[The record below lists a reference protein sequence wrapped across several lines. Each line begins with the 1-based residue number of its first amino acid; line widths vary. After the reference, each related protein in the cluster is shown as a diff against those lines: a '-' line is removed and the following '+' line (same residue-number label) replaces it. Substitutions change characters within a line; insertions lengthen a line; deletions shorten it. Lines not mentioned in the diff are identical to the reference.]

1 MKKRKFMKKTSS
13 ILLVVL
19 PVLMVLNIYCSI
31 PGEIRLTE
39 HSSCS
44 MPLKPF
50 CSVTTE
56 PGALAASSK
65 TTEAMVSES
74 NDALHLNAGSS
85 GDYNLSLKLFDAI
98 PVKTIHVSVEPKTYV
113 VPSGSPIG
121 VKLYTKG
128 LLIVSISDVT
138 AADGVTKSPGKDA
151 GLKTGD
157 RILAVNGKTV
167 STTEDFSAT
176 VNDIQAAITL
186 TVAREDATFDVSVT
200 PVLAKDENKFKL
212 GIWVRDSTA
221 GIGTLTFYNPE
232 NTAFGA
238 LGHAI
243 TDVDT
248 GNIMEIDNGS
258 ILSCNIISI
267 TKGASGA
274 PGELT
279 GSFSNEYLGKIKQNT
294 ELGLYGT
301 LSAPDAINAQEPI
314 EVATRF
320 QTKEGPAYILA
331 DVNGNGVKKYSVEI
345 EKVSKSS
352 GIDNKGI
359 VLKITDPVLLEETG
373 GIVQGM
379 SGAPIIQNN
388 MLIGAVTHVFVN
400 DPQRGYGIFAEN
412 MLDMTNNL
420 E

>member
-1 MKKRKFMKKTSS
+1 MKKIKPMKKISS

-19 PVLMVLNIYCSI
+19 PVLMVLNIYYSV

-39 HSSCS
+39 QSSCS
-44 MPLKPF
+44 LALKPF
-50 CSVTTE
+50 CSVTTQE
-56 PGALAASSK
+56 DTMAASK

-74 NDALHLNAGSS
+74 DDALYLNAGST
-85 GDYNLSLKLFDAI
+85 GDYKLTLKLFDVI
-98 PVKTIHVSVEPKTYV
+98 PVKTIQVSVSPKTYV
-113 VPSGSPIG
+113 VPSGSPVG
-121 VKLYTKG
+121 VKLYTEG
-128 LLIVSISDVT
+128 LLVVSVSDVT
-138 AADGVTKSPGKDA
+138 AADGTVKSPGKDA
-151 GLKTGD
+151 GLKEGD
-157 RILAVNGKTV
+157 RILAVNGQPIS
-167 STTEDFSAT
+167 STEEFSAV
-176 VNDIQAAITL
+176 VNEVQSAVTL
-186 TVAREDATFDVSVT
+186 TVIRDGEAFDTAVT
-200 PVLAKDENKFKL
+200 PVPARDENKYKL

-232 NTAFGA
+232 TNAFGA

-248 GNIMEIDNGS
+248 GDIMAINNGS

-267 TKGASGA
+267 TKGAKGT

-279 GSFSNEYLGKIKQNT
+279 GSFSNDCIGEIKQNT
-294 ELGLYGT
+294 DLGIYGIIQT
-301 LSAPDAINAQEPI
+301 PEAVHTQGPV

-331 DVNGNGVKKYSVEI
+331 DVNGEGVKKYSVEI
-345 EKVSKSS
+345 EKVSKSG
-352 GIDNKGI
+352 GINNKGI
-359 VLKITDPVLLEETG
+359 VLKITDPALLTETG

-412 MLDMTNNL
+412 MLDMTNNIQ
-420 E
+420 